1 MALDT
6 IVEGIAVFQKQ
17 DPLAA
22 RGVQSSGILLAKQDG
37 GWAITVRFPMEKVHL
52 VGQEQR
58 QLSPAAFPY
67 MEIPF
72 PLSILEDQVV
82 ILLENHCISLNHM
95 ASGLCVSSSP
105 ADITNGS
112 QYSLLLYTN
121 DVFDYFQPKTPKASS
136 TNGLELLFKME
147 LIRPLFFTP
156 SGRDPIVLESVLCV
170 FVFLTPFSS
179 FRIFAVHL
187 GNLRA
192 QYCSVYIQQI
202 LKFWLN

>member
-147 LIRPLFFTP
+147 LIRPLFFIYTIW
-156 SGRDPIVLESVLCV
+156 SRSHCVRVSSLC
-170 FVFLTPFSS
+170 VFLTPFSS